1 MVESKPGDNRVR
13 SSPLR
18 AHGYDELP
26 GLCHSPC
33 VGKILVVDDEQS
45 MREFLGICL
54 RRAGH
59 DVTVA
64 PSGGEALEQLRAL
77 PIDVVVSDLK
87 MPGEIDG
94 LRLLQAIKSGM
105 IQRAPIAGGTPVPV
119 EPEVILVTA
128 FATMDTAIAAMK
140 QGAYDYLTK
149 PFQVDEINAVIGRA
163 LEKRALVEDNLALR
177 DQLAGRARLAQLL
190 GKSRSMQKIFELITK
205 IHSVRT
211 GVLITGESGTG
222 KELVAR
228 ALHSEGIRASR
239 PFVAVNCGA
248 IPEELMESELFGRK
262 RGAFTGAVADA
273 PGMFQEA
280 HGGTLFLDEI
290 GELSLGLQVK
300 LLRVLQER
308 KVKPVGATDEIEVD
322 VRVIAATNRDLE
334 AEVSRGAFRA
344 DLYYRLN
351 VIELRL
357 PPLRH
362 RREDIPL
369 LADHFLRRF
378 SAEHNRMVRLSSEAM
393 RRIEQYEYPGNV
405 RELEN
410 IIERAVALSS
420 TPVIGVSDLPEVKT
434 PRLMT
439 PEPPA
444 MVPPEGVDLDQLV
457 SDYERTWVLRALE
470 QTGGVRKRAATL
482 LGISFRSLRYRLA
495 KLGIDKG
502 EDEDVAE

>member
-1 MVESKPGDNRVR
+1 
-13 SSPLR
+13 
-18 AHGYDELP
+18 
-26 GLCHSPC
+26 

-59 DVTVA
+59 EVTLA
-64 PSGGEALEQLRAL
+64 QTGGEAVEQLRAH
-77 PIDVVVSDLK
+77 PIDIVVSDLK
-87 MPGEIDG
+87 MPGGLDG
-94 LRLLQAIKSGM
+94 LGLLQAIKTGTIRRS
-105 IQRAPIAGGTPVPV
+105 AVEGGTLTPVD
-119 EPEVILVTA
+119 PEVILVTA
-128 FATMDTAIAAMK
+128 FATTDTAIAAMK

-149 PFQVDEINAVIGRA
+149 PFQIDEINAVIGRA

-177 DQLAGRARLAQLL
+177 DQLAGRVRLAQLL
-190 GKSRSMQKIFELITK
+190 GKSRAMQKVFALITK
-205 IHSVRT
+205 IHSVKT
-211 GVLITGESGTG
+211 SVLITGESGTG

-228 ALHSEGIRASR
+228 ALHSEGVRAKL

-248 IPEELMESELFGRK
+248 IPEELMESELFGHK
-262 RGAFTGAVADA
+262 RGSFTGAVADKN
-273 PGMFQEA
+273 GMFQDA
-280 HGGTLFLDEI
+280 DGGTLFLDEI

-300 LLRVLQER
+300 LLRALQER
-308 KVKPVGATDEIEVD
+308 KVKPVGATEELEVD

-334 AEVSRGAFRA
+334 TEVSRGAFRN

-369 LADHFLRRF
+369 LAEHFLRRF
-378 SAEHNRMVRLSSEAM
+378 SAEHHRTSSQLSAEAM
-393 RRIEQYEYPGNV
+393 RRLEAYEFPGNV

-420 TPVIGVSDLPEVKT
+420 SALIGASDLPEVKAARIGT
-434 PRLMT
+434 PQ
-439 PEPPA
+439 PPSA
-444 MVPPEGVDLDQLV
+444 LPVEGVDLDQLV

-470 QTGGVRKRAATL
+470 QTGGVRKRAAVL
-482 LGISFRSLRYRLA
+482 LGISFRSLRYRLE

-502 EDEDVAE
+502 EDDETAE

>member
-1 MVESKPGDNRVR
+1 V
-13 SSPLR
+13 
-18 AHGYDELP
+18 A
-26 GLCHSPC
+26 
-33 VGKILVVDDEQS
+33 KILVVDDELS

-59 DVTVA
+59 EVTVA
-64 PSGGEALEQLRAL
+64 QSGSEAIERLRAL

-87 MPGEIDG
+87 MPGGLDG
-94 LRLLQAIKSGM
+94 LSLLAAIKSGT
-105 IQRAPIAGGTPVPV
+105 IQRAAVAGGAPAPID
-119 EPEVILVTA
+119 PEVILVTA
-128 FATMDTAIAAMK
+128 FATADTAIAAMK

-149 PFQVDEINAVIGRA
+149 PFQIDEINAVIGRA
-163 LEKRALVEDNLALR
+163 LEKRALIEDNLALR

-190 GKSRSMQKIFELITK
+190 GKSRAMQKLFELITK
-205 IHSVRT
+205 IHSVKT
-211 GVLITGESGTG
+211 SVLITGESGTG

-228 ALHSEGIRASR
+228 ALHSEGSRAKL
-239 PFVAVNCGA
+239 PFIAINCGA
-248 IPEELMESELFGRK
+248 IPEELMESELFGHK
-262 RGAFTGAVADA
+262 RGAFTGAVTETL
-273 PGMFQEA
+273 GMFQEA
-280 HGGTLFLDEI
+280 NGGTLFLDEI

-300 LLRVLQER
+300 LLRALQER
-308 KVKPVGATDEIEVD
+308 KVKPVGATDELEVD

-334 AEVSRGAFRA
+334 TEVSRGAFRA

-378 SAEHNRMVRLSSEAM
+378 SAEHNRASKLSTEAM
-393 RRIEQYEYPGNV
+393 RRLASYEFPGNV

-420 TPVIGVSDLPEVKT
+420 SALIGVSDLPEVKT
-434 PRLMT
+434 SKLAT

-444 MVPPEGVDLDQLV
+444 LVPAEGVDLDQLV
-457 SDYERTWVLRALE
+457 SDYERSWVLRALE
-470 QTGGVRKRAATL
+470 QTGGVRKRAAIL
-482 LGISFRSLRYRLA
+482 LGISFRSLRYRLE

-502 EDEDVAE
+502 DDDDEVAE

>member
-1 MVESKPGDNRVR
+1 
-13 SSPLR
+13 
-18 AHGYDELP
+18 
-26 GLCHSPC
+26 
-33 VGKILVVDDEQS
+33 
-45 MREFLGICL
+45 MREFLGIYL

-59 DVTVA
+59 EVTVA
-64 PSGGEALEQLRAL
+64 QSGGEAIERLAAL
-77 PIDVVVSDLK
+77 PIDIVVSDLK

-94 LRLLQAIKSGM
+94 LGLLHTIKSGT
-105 IQRAPIAGGTPVPV
+105 IQRAAIAGQTPSPID
-119 EPEVILVTA
+119 PEVILVTA
-128 FATMDTAIAAMK
+128 FATTDTAVAAMK

-149 PFQVDEINAVIGRA
+149 PFQIDEINAVIGRA

-190 GKSRSMQKIFELITK
+190 GKSRAMQKVFELITK
-205 IHSVRT
+205 IHSAKT
-211 GVLITGESGTG
+211 SVLITGESGTG

-228 ALHSEGIRASR
+228 ALHSEGSRAKL
-239 PFVAVNCGA
+239 PFLAVNCGA
-248 IPEELMESELFGRK
+248 IPEELMESELFGHK
-262 RGAFTGAVADA
+262 RGAFTGAVAGTL
-273 PGMFQEA
+273 GMFQEA
-280 HGGTLFLDEI
+280 NGGTLFLDEI

-308 KVKPVGATDEIEVD
+308 KVKPVGAADEVEVD

-334 AEVSRGAFRA
+334 TEVARGAFRA

-369 LADHFLRRF
+369 LAEHFLRRF
-378 SAEHNRMVRLSSEAM
+378 AAEHHRAAKLSLEAM
-393 RRIEQYEYPGNV
+393 RQIESYEYPGNV

-420 TPVIGVSDLPEVKT
+420 GALIDVADLPEVKT
-434 PRLMT
+434 PRLA
-439 PEPPA
+439 PPDLPA
-444 MVPPEGVDLDQLV
+444 MVPAEGVDLDQLV
-457 SDYERTWVLRALE
+457 SDYERMWVLRALE
-470 QTGGVRKRAATL
+470 QTGGVRKRAASL

-502 EDEDVAE
+502 EDEDVVE